1 MANSSVPYT
10 TQRAHNQTKLLRET
24 LRELPAVCNDFF
36 RAIEPTTSP
45 LTRLA
50 YARDLRLF
58 FQFLQ
63 SEILE
68 FSNVPC
74 DAWSC
79 EQFTQIGV
87 IHIEQFLEY
96 LSLYYDNNDLPTTN
110 GEVGKMRKL
119 STLRSF
125 FRYLYRRE
133 IVPANVTEL
142 VPMPKVREKPILR
155 LEIDEMVRMLDIA
168 ESGDALSSRQQK
180 YHKRTQIRDLTM
192 LTLFLGT
199 GIRVSECVGLDI
211 DDIDFAINGFLVTR
225 KGGNQEV
232 LYFPD
237 EVADTFRE
245 YMDFR
250 EKQEALP
257 GHEQALFLSLQ
268 RKRMSV
274 RAVENMVKKYAIL
287 AAPLKR
293 NISPHKLRST
303 FGTNLYR
310 ETGDIY
316 LVADV
321 LGHAD
326 VNTTRKHY
334 AAMSDDKR
342 RLAAKS
348 VQLRQDASQDSN
360 ED

>member
-1 MANSSVPYT
+1 MANNSIRYT

-24 LRELPAVCNDFF
+24 LRELPTACSDFF

-63 SEILE
+63 SEIPE
-68 FSNVPC
+68 FSNVAYDQWNLECFPR
-74 DAWSC
+74 
-79 EQFTQIGV
+79 INV
-87 IHIEQFLEY
+87 VHIEQFLEY
-96 LSLYYDNNDLPTTN
+96 LSLYYNNNDSATTN
-110 GEVGKMRKL
+110 SEIGKMRKL

-133 IVPANVTEL
+133 IVSANVTEL

-168 ESGDALSSRQQK
+168 ESGDSLSTRQQK

-211 DDIDFAINGFLVTR
+211 DDIDFEINGFLATR

-237 EVADTFRE
+237 EVADIFRE
-245 YMDFR
+245 YMEYR
-250 EKQEALP
+250 KKQEALP

-274 RAVENMVKKYAIL
+274 RAVENMVKKYALL
-287 AAPLKR
+287 AAPLKK

-342 RLAAKS
+342 RLAANS
-348 VQLRQDASQDSN
+348 VQLRQDSAEDSS